1 MAESYGPYPGVVQER
16 RIRLTV
22 ETPVGVAELTGKP
35 DWYDA
40 DRGYVEDWKSTAT
53 APQRPYDD
61 HIAQVNIYA
70 FLIEKGRYDPQDRP
84 ETCSDDG
91 YQPDPDDPVK
101 TYAPLKV
108 HTAAIRY
115 IDHARGPAIP
125 VELWSQRA
133 AEEFIVQHMTPLVR
147 WQQTGELP
155 IGYTRGDKGFWKSS
169 YCPFRGTGKCCADRG
184 E

>member
-70 FLIEKGRYDPQDRP
+70 LLIENGRYDPQDRP
-84 ETCSDDG
+84 ETWPRS
-91 YQPDPDDPVK
+91 
-101 TYAPLKV
+101 T
-108 HTAAIRY
+108 
-115 IDHARGPAIP
+115 
-125 VELWSQRA
+125 
-133 AEEFIVQHMTPLVR
+133 
-147 WQQTGELP
+147 
-155 IGYTRGDKGFWKSS
+155 SS
-169 YCPFRGTGKCCADRG
+169 
-184 E
+184 